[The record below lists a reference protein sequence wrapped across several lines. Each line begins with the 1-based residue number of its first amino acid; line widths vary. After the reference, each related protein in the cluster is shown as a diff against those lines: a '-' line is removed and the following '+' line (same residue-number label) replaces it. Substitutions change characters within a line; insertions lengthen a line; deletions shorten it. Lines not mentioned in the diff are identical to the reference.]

1 MSSRWT
7 PSSMWR
13 ARRRRASPRSSRSRS
28 SLRRSCC
35 TASSTLASSSRRAA
49 SVRCST
55 SIRTRTS
62 AAARAPSARGSPCCR
77 WGRATCRGCTRA
89 RSSAPSARTST
100 TRARNAKP
108 TWMAPTS
115 APPSA
120 TSSCRP
126 TGTSCPRR
134 PRRPTS
140 RGYLGSRSIAPPG
153 RALRPRPA
161 DPLSPATV
169 PPQLPRRPGVVP
181 RLLPLL
187 GQRSRCWRHARRV
200 LGIRL

>member
-1 MSSRWT
+1 MI
-7 PSSMWR
+7 PSETQMHMY
-13 ARRRRASPRSSRSRS
+13 PYNEFFK
-28 SLRRSCC
+28 LRG
-35 TASSTLASSSRRAA
+35 
-49 SVRCST
+49 
-55 SIRTRTS
+55 
-62 AAARAPSARGSPCCR
+62 AAAAPLGGHPLRTHSHKAPRIPPSALISCRAPAPSAS
-77 WGRATCRGCTRA
+77 
-89 RSSAPSARTST
+89 RTST

-126 TGTSCPRR
+126 TGTLCPHR

-140 RGYLGSRSIAPPG
+140 RGYLGSRSTAPPG

-161 DPLSPATV
+161 DPPSPATV

-187 GQRSRCWRHARRV
+187 GQRSRCWRRGRV
-200 LGIRL
+200 LGTAVG